1 MLDRGLFKRL
11 EFLGLERLRRIAEEG
26 VGKAVLSTWAKVAR
40 EAKAKTAD
48 IESYIK
54 KKNRLAV
61 KLPDEIDAPGRRWQV
76 SVVSVPT

>member
-1 MLDRGLFKRL
+1 MQRL
-11 EFLGLERLRRIAEEG
+11 EFLGLEKLRRIAEEG
-26 VGKAVLSTWAKVAR
+26 VGKAVLTTWSKVAR
-40 EAKAKTAD
+40 DAKAKISD

-76 SVVSVPT
+76 SGTHFELRTCKHV